1 MAGILYLVG
10 TPIGNLEDI
19 TARALRVLRE
29 ADLIAAEDTRTSARL
44 LQHYGIGTPC
54 VSYHKFN
61 ENERSDDLVEKLLD
75 GKNIALITDA
85 GMPAISDPGE
95 ILVRKCHEAGITVTS
110 APGPSAVITALAV
123 AGRSTRRFV
132 FEGFLPQEHSVRRE
146 ILGGLKDERR
156 TIVLYEAPHRLEKT
170 LGELKDMLG
179 PDRGI
184 TLTRELT
191 KKFETVTAC
200 TLGEACAAA
209 AEIPPRGEYVL
220 VIDGKSK
227 EEAAAEAAARWK
239 GTDIPAHVK
248 YYEDQGLDRKAAMK
262 AAAKDRGIS
271 RREVYNA
278 LLRKQDADG

>member
-29 ADLIAAEDTRTSARL
+29 ADLIAAEDTRTSGKL
-44 LQHYGIGTPC
+44 LRHFGIDTPC

-61 ENERSDDLVEKLLD
+61 ENERGDELVAKLLD
-75 GKNIALITDA
+75 GTNIALITDA

-95 ILVRKCHEAGITVTS
+95 ILVRKCHENGITVTA

-123 AGRSTRRFV
+123 AGRPTRRFA
-132 FEGFLPQEHSVRRE
+132 FEGFLPQEHSARRE
-146 ILGGLKDERR
+146 ILGELKEEKR

-170 LGELKDMLG
+170 LGELRDALG
-179 PDRGI
+179 ADRGI
-184 TLTRELT
+184 TLARELT
-191 KKFETVTAC
+191 KKFETVASF
-200 TLGEACAAA
+200 TLGEACASFAA
-209 AEIPPRGEYVL
+209 APPRGEYVL
-220 VIDGKSK
+220 VIDGKSE

-239 GTDIPAHVK
+239 GTDISAHVQ

-262 AAAKDRGIS
+262 AAARDRGIS

-278 LLRKQDADG
+278 LLAGRDE